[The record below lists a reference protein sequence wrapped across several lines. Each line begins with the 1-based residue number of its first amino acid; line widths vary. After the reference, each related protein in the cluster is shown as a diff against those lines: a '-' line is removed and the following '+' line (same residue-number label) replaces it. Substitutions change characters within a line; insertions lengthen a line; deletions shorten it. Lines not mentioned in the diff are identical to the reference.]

1 MRIYV
6 DGDACPVAIMDIIQK
21 AGIENDLRV
30 LFVTSTAHIRNEEKA
45 RGYQFL
51 IVDQEPEAVDL
62 AIANQLEAGDL
73 VVTQDYGLAALVLG
87 KGAKAVTPYGLI
99 FTDENIDSLLDWRYL
114 SGVERRKGV
123 RVRGGIKNLLPEQS
137 LRFQEALEIV
147 LKGEPRDSL

>member
-21 AGIENDLRV
+21 AGLDNASEV

-45 RGYQFL
+45 QGYQFL

-62 AIANQLEAGDL
+62 AIANKLEAGDL

-87 KGAKAVTPYGLI
+87 KGAKAVSPYGLI
-99 FTDENIDSLLDWRYL
+99 FTDENIASLLDWRYL

-123 RVRGGIKNLLPEQS
+123 RVKGGIKNLLPEQF
-137 LRFQEALEIV
+137 LKFQEALQAILEEQP
-147 LKGEPRDSL
+147 KSRS